1 MLLYLHSKFNIWKY
15 NQKVLISLLPAP
27 FTSSCQNMC
36 LSKFSEWFNVNDPL
50 TEVVGEV
57 FVVLYGD
64 HRKRVT
70 IEGCCVLL
78 LEKLENTKLLLNYIQ
93 NLCWLNY
100 QANIH
105 STHLNLNISHHSG
118 NCANTTYTSSA
129 KGQFRLQGRSAPVGQ
144 KFPPK
149 AKTIFW
155 GNGWYGGQDGEK

>member
-1 MLLYLHSKFNIWKY
+1 
-15 NQKVLISLLPAP
+15 
-27 FTSSCQNMC
+27 MC

-93 NLCWLNY
+93 NLC
-100 QANIH
+100 
-105 STHLNLNISHHSG
+105 
-118 NCANTTYTSSA
+118 
-129 KGQFRLQGRSAPVGQ
+129 
-144 KFPPK
+144 
-149 AKTIFW
+149 
-155 GNGWYGGQDGEK
+155 